1 MTPPPDHGKRYGV
14 LGCLVEPEL
23 CASTCRAMHRKRR
36 GPEQAL
42 LTGCTVGLTL
52 GTLGL
57 PFAEAAF
64 GAAGLRIALIWD
76 MVNVFAGAQ
85 WLRSLPLPTCTVTL
99 TSDTLAPSGCL
110 CRMGGRNPFVGCY
123 TSSPL
128 RALPEHC
135 MVKAVRLLAH

>member
-23 CASTCRAMHRKRR
+23 CASTCRVVHRKRR

-76 MVNVFAGAQ
+76 MVNGFAGAP
-85 WLRSLPLPTCTVTL
+85 LLPCH
-99 TSDTLAPSGCL
+99 
-110 CRMGGRNPFVGCY
+110 
-123 TSSPL
+123 
-128 RALPEHC
+128 ALPF
-135 MVKAVRLLAH
+135 LLINSMPDTGVLSGQ